1 MGEEIIRE
9 KDFYGLK
16 ENIFTGNLPMME
28 NSKIIF
34 RGIGNMIVCEEG
46 VTIKN
51 STIIFEGN
59 GSIVYLSSSQYSYL
73 LQLQIYSDSVFG
85 IGRNNYI
92 NNIVS
97 CIISEGMN
105 FLCGDGCL
113 FAKNIKIR
121 TSDHHLIY
129 DVYTKKRINP
139 GKSVYIG
146 DHCWICEEVKLLKGT
161 SIGSGAVLAA
171 SAVTSMK
178 DIGSNELWGGI
189 PAKRIKRGICFLTTS
204 PVSYSGNDLKKF
216 EELHTDKY
224 IYSNSDE
231 VFLMDEIESAL
242 KKMELSE
249 KKEYLRFLFA
259 NKSLNRFYIKGE

>member
-1 MGEEIIRE
+1 M
-9 KDFYGLK
+9 
-16 ENIFTGNLPMME
+16 
-28 NSKIIF
+28 
-34 RGIGNMIVCEEG
+34 
-46 VTIKN
+46 
-51 STIIFEGN
+51 
-59 GSIVYLSSSQYSYL
+59 
-73 LQLQIYSDSVFG
+73 
-85 IGRNNYI
+85 
-92 NNIVS
+92 
-97 CIISEGMN
+97 
-105 FLCGDGCL
+105 
-113 FAKNIKIR
+113 
-121 TSDHHLIY
+121 
-129 DVYTKKRINP
+129 
-139 GKSVYIG
+139 
-146 DHCWICEEVKLLKGT
+146 LKGT

>member
-146 DHCWICEEVKLLKGT
+146 DHCWIC
-161 SIGSGAVLAA
+161 
-171 SAVTSMK
+171 
-178 DIGSNELWGGI
+178 
-189 PAKRIKRGICFLTTS
+189 
-204 PVSYSGNDLKKF
+204 
-216 EELHTDKY
+216 
-224 IYSNSDE
+224 
-231 VFLMDEIESAL
+231 
-242 KKMELSE
+242 
-249 KKEYLRFLFA
+249 
-259 NKSLNRFYIKGE
+259 